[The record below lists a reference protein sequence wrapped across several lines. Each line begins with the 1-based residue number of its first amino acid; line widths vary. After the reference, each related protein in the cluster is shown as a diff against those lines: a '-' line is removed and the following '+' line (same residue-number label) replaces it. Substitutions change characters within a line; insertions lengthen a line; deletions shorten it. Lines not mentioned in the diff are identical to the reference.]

1 MCHFDQMV
9 SKVKHFFIITH
20 HTKFCANLI
29 IAFYTTWI
37 MIFHNLLVNAIG
49 NYRYFNI
56 NMNVFSI
63 HTCGINDTIL
73 TIIYSIVYTHVVKQ
87 IPL

>member
-1 MCHFDQMV
+1 
-9 SKVKHFFIITH
+9 
-20 HTKFCANLI
+20 
-29 IAFYTTWI
+29 

-87 IPL
+87 IPLWQQNKVTGEEHVVSVYTHLPC